1 MRSQG
6 TRLNASPANEACT
19 LGQQLQST
27 NESSVGN
34 AHICRREG
42 DKRRL
47 LQHRQ
52 ERLSYDPRM
61 PARLASFPCHMA
73 CTPTPPYALLDP
85 AAPIP
90 TTALNMDGDG
100 WCPMVDV
107 VRLECPSPVSST
119 GRQACCLVCECVC
132 VCLCLCLPARMH
144 SHGVLKY
151 MGQSVQPELVTDN
164 GM

>member
-1 MRSQG
+1 MVSCCLCHAPCLLSCPGAHVLCSCCAAMHTLPSILYCTDWSVHSQG
-6 TRLNASPANEACT
+6 RRLNESLAIEACT
-19 LGQQLQST
+19 LGQKLQSG
-27 NESSVGN
+27 NESSGGN

-119 GRQACCLVCECVC
+119 GRQA
-132 VCLCLCLPARMH
+132 
-144 SHGVLKY
+144 
-151 MGQSVQPELVTDN
+151 
-164 GM
+164 